1 MAARPTVEPELDLT
15 LLPQILKAIR
25 RRRDMGVAEVA
36 KAMGIAPRTYSNFE
50 AGRGQL
56 SVPKIH
62 QFAEIVGADPYAILI
77 ALDIKSPSF
86 ALRCMDHQFMAML
99 VLQIQDFDSRVQDS
113 FTRIDPRILFALTRQ
128 FFDSLVEQ
136 SEEVDASLERWMLDR
151 SLHETPAPEDPADQE
166 PDGDDPE
173 KDRG

>member
-1 MAARPTVEPELDLT
+1 MAARPTVDSDAEPT

-25 RRRDMGVAEVA
+25 RRRDLSVAYVA
-36 KAMGIAPRTYSNFE
+36 KAMGMAPRTYSNFE

-56 SVPKIH
+56 SVAKIH

-99 VLQIQDFDSRVQDS
+99 VLQIQDFDARVQDS
-113 FTRIDPRILFALTRQ
+113 FTRIDPRILFSLTRQ
-128 FFDSLVEQ
+128 FFDGLVEQ

-151 SLHETPAPEDPADQE
+151 SLHEPPAPEDPDLDAPQ
-166 PDGDDPE
+166 GDPPKTD
-173 KDRG
+173 

>member
-1 MAARPTVEPELDLT
+1 MAARPTIDPETDQT
-15 LLPQILKAIR
+15 LLPQILKTIR
-25 RRRDMGVAEVA
+25 RRRGLGVAQVA

-56 SVPKIH
+56 SVAKIH

-77 ALDIKSPSF
+77 ALDIKSPTF

-99 VLQIQDFDSRVQDS
+99 VFQIQDFDARAKDA

-128 FFDSLVEQ
+128 FFDSLIAQ

-151 SLHETPAPEDPADQE
+151 SLHEAPAPEE
-166 PDGDDPE
+166 PLDEDPE
-173 KDRG
+173 VDPKEAP

>member
-1 MAARPTVEPELDLT
+1 MAARPTVDSDAEPN

-25 RRRDMGVAEVA
+25 RRRDLSVASVA
-36 KAMGIAPRTYSNFE
+36 KAMGMAPRTYSNFE

-56 SVPKIH
+56 SVAKIH

-113 FTRIDPRILFALTRQ
+113 FTRIDPRILFSLTRQ
-128 FFDSLVEQ
+128 FFDGLVEQ

-151 SLHETPAPEDPADQE
+151 SLHETPAPEDPD
-166 PDGDDPE
+166 PDAPEGDPPK
-173 KDRG
+173 KD